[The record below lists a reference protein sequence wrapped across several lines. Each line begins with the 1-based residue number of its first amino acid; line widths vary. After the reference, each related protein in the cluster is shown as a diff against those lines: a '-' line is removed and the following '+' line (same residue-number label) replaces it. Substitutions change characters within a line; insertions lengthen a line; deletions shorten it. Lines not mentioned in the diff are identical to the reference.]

1 MRWLYLA
8 FIFMVMC
15 VFTAAAA
22 QPKVK
27 AKVKPP
33 AVKAVLT
40 ADTGSAVNVRHF
52 NQETLNKYRKLPQ
65 FQYNAVDTGPSL
77 WTRFWRWFWHLF
89 DFLDFKPNPHGGFWP
104 FAFKFLEYFI
114 IAAGV
119 AGIVFLILKLVG
131 IDMFNLFRRGA
142 RAAGIPYSESLE
154 NIHDINFDTEIESAI
169 AQHNYRLAVRLL
181 YLKCLKQ
188 LSDASLIHWQPE
200 KTNSAYIDELRNTG
214 QHGAFTRLTHQ
225 FEYVWYGEF
234 PIDGQVFKQINSM
247 FQNFKNEIA

>member
-1 MRWLYLA
+1 MRRLYLV
-8 FIFMVMC
+8 FIFTVLC
-15 VFTAAAA
+15 VFAAAAA

-27 AKVKPP
+27 AKGKPP

-40 ADTGSAVNVRHF
+40 IDTASVVDVRRF
-52 NQETLNKYRKLPQ
+52 NREALNKYRKLPQ
-65 FQYNAVDTGPSL
+65 FQYNEVDTGPSL

-89 DFLDFKPNPHGGFWP
+89 DFLRVKPNPQGGFWP
-104 FAFKFLEYFI
+104 FAFKFLEYLI

-119 AGIVFLILKLVG
+119 AGIGFIILKLVG
-131 IDMFNLFRRGA
+131 IDMFNLFRRKA
-142 RAAGIPYSESLE
+142 RSADIPYSESLE
-154 NIHDINFDTEIESAI
+154 NIHDINFDSEVENAI

-188 LSDASLIHWQPE
+188 LSDAALIQWQPE

-214 QHGAFTRLTHQ
+214 QYGAFTRLTHQ
-225 FEYVWYGEF
+225 FEYVWYGDF
-234 PIDGQVFKQINSM
+234 PIDGSVFKQINSA